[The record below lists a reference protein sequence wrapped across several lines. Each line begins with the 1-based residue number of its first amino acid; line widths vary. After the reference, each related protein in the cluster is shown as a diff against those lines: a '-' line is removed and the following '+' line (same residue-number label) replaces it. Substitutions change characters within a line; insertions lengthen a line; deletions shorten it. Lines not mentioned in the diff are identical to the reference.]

1 MFVSVIRYE
10 VTTVECRQITD
21 LMIGVG
27 PSTSW
32 TGGIVPIATFTV
44 FPFAP
49 RSFQWMPSRSYDG
62 TVSGALLDGRSNW
75 SSGEAQSLLLTSF
88 GKRNSERAHPL
99 QPEVPK
105 RVCVSRSYRLV

>member
-49 RSFQWMPSRSYDG
+49 RSFQWMPSRSNDG
-62 TVSGALLDGRSNW
+62 TVSGALVDGRSNW
-75 SSGEAQSLLLTSF
+75 SSGESIASANKFRKTELGTRAPAPTRGAEASLRIAQLPV
-88 GKRNSERAHPL
+88 G
-99 QPEVPK
+99 
-105 RVCVSRSYRLV
+105 